1 MDDKH
6 EIYRIVQS
14 FRQVNKAL
22 FQVFWHSDLQLEL
35 TSVQYLVL
43 SILHERPDIGLAE
56 LAKLANMGSSTMSG
70 VVERLCKGG
79 YITRARL
86 MNDRRSLTLKLTAEG
101 EAVRE
106 RIDTLWMERVSSI
119 LEIPRADLDFTLQVH
134 QQIVQKLQ
142 EKGMTQREQSPNC

>member
-14 FRQVNKAL
+14 FRQVNKTL

-86 MNDRRSLTLKLTAEG
+86 MNDRRSLTLNLTAEG
-101 EAVRE
+101 EDVRE

-119 LEIPRADLDFTLQVH
+119 LEIPKEDLDFTLQVH
-134 QQIVQKLQ
+134 QQIVQKLR